1 MLINKN
7 VKNIIKD
14 LVGSKVVIYV
24 DDYMDSRGIEKF
36 TIDDYIYY
44 LNEIEDGILEFKSL
58 KYYNIN
64 NHFRLLFTYK

>member
-1 MLINKN
+1 MLVDKHVEKVIRS
-7 VKNIIKD
+7 

-58 KYYNIN
+58 KYFNIN

>member
-58 KYYNIN
+58 KYSNIN

>member
-14 LVGSKVVIYV
+14 LVGSKVVTYV

-36 TIDDYIYY
+36 TIDDCLYY

-58 KYYNIN
+58 KYNHIN

>member
-1 MLINKN
+1 MLINKC

-14 LVGSKVVIYV
+14 LVGSKVVISV
-24 DDYMDSRGIEKF
+24 DDYMDSSGIEKF

-58 KYYNIN
+58 KYSNIN

>member
-1 MLINKN
+1 MKINKN

-58 KYYNIN
+58 KYSNIN

>member
-7 VKNIIKD
+7 VKNIIKE

-36 TIDDYIYY
+36 TID
-44 LNEIEDGILEFKSL
+44 KSL
-58 KYYNIN
+58 N
-64 NHFRLLFTYK
+64 LFSYVIILS

>member
-1 MLINKN
+1 
-7 VKNIIKD
+7 
-14 LVGSKVVIYV
+14 
-24 DDYMDSRGIEKF
+24 MDSRGIEKF

>member
-1 MLINKN
+1 MKINKN

-44 LNEIEDGILEFKSL
+44 LNEIEDDILEFKSV
-58 KYYNIN
+58 KYSSIN

>member
-14 LVGSKVVIYV
+14 LVGSKVVTNV

-58 KYYNIN
+58 KYSNIN